1 MIRKGEKFIYDIT
14 GQEVTVAD
22 RGHYPDTI
30 IVELPSDGPNNVSL
44 KVEVYLRH
52 LTALAAGAILSGCLA
67 SMPTDSSAN
76 QPEPYRQGLYDGCV
90 SGKAATGNWTYRF
103 RQDPQRM
110 SSDSMY
116 KTGWDAGF
124 VQCKTESEQLNAI
137 IRGR

>member
-1 MIRKGEKFIYDIT
+1 MIRKGEKFIHDLT
-14 GQEVTVAD
+14 GKEVTVAD

-30 IVELPSDGPNNVSL
+30 LVEMPPEKQGEAPR

-52 LTALAAGAILSGCLA
+52 LTALAAGAMLSGCLA
-67 SMPTDSSAN
+67 SMPTDNYAN

-110 SSDSMY
+110 STDTMY